1 MNTQTHHAIPT
12 FPLGFHYKS
21 ETEATERA
29 KEYSL
34 EFPDQFIYVILS
46 TSSGKYRH
54 DYIGLKY
61 SDEKIIATFKQ
72 GEKTL

>member
-21 ETEATERA
+21 ETEATEKA
-29 KEYSL
+29 IEYSL
-34 EFPDQFIYVILS
+34 KYPDQFIYLILS
-46 TSSGKYRH
+46 TSSGRFRL
-54 DYIGLKY
+54 DYMGLSY